1 MVPSPQ
7 SSPGWNIV
15 SPYSL
20 RDTSNAL
27 KSASARASEK
37 GLQYSRG
44 GDRVHPSVK
53 LAAAGTNV
61 ARSLLSTLSSDPL
74 PLLARSLAYSSAAA
88 KSGDPGKSDRYLKGS
103 KVVGRR
109 SDQGS
114 ACPARRG
121 GVKWKEEGRKIAGAL
136 LFTACLMPV
145 GLVLSVIQT

>member
-37 GLQYSRG
+37 GLQCSC

-114 ACPARRG
+114 ACLPRRG

-136 LFTACLMPV
+136 LFTACLLV

>member
-27 KSASARASEK
+27 KSASARASERE
-37 GLQYSRG
+37 GSAVQLRRRSSSPEREVG
-44 GDRVHPSVK
+44 GGGNER
-53 LAAAGTNV
+53 
-61 ARSLLSTLSSDPL
+61 RSLAPLDSFVRSSPS
-74 PLLARSLAYSSAAA
+74 PCSLAYSSAA

-109 SDQGS
+109 SERPRL
-114 ACPARRG
+114 CLPRRG
-121 GVKWKEEGRKIAGAL
+121 AEGLNGRRREGKSQVRYFL
-136 LFTACLMPV
+136 QPACL
-145 GLVLSVIQT
+145 SAWC

>member
-27 KSASARASEK
+27 KSASARASERE
-37 GLQYSRG
+37 GSAVQPLR
-44 GDRVHPSVK
+44 DRDHPSVK
-53 LAAAGTNV
+53 LTAAGTNV

-74 PLLARSLAYSSAAA
+74 PLLARSLAYSSAA

-136 LFTACLMPV
+136 LFTACLLV

>member
-27 KSASARASEK
+27 KSASAPASEK
-37 GLQYSRG
+37 GLQCSC

-53 LAAAGTNV
+53 LVAAGTNAPLDSFV
-61 ARSLLSTLSSDPL
+61 RSSASPC
-74 PLLARSLAYSSAAA
+74 SLAYSSAAA

-136 LFTACLMPV
+136 LFTACLLV